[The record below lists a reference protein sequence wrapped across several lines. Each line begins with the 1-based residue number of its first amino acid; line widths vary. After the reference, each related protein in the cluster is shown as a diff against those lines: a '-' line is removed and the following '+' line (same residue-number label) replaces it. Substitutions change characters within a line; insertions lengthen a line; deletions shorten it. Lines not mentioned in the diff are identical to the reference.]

1 MDVVRCGE
9 SSNLRDICLRFT
21 MPIHARNAKELEAQ
35 LATFG
40 LQQPGR
46 L

>member
-1 MDVVRCGE
+1 MDVVQRCK

-35 LATFG
+35 LATIG